1 MGNIIYSVQ
10 QDNLT
15 TDMGITPIFPNTIE
29 DASKEFE
36 AGKQVVAGQC
46 LALTQNAASETIL
59 TVASTNTAVY
69 GLAKETINAAADVN
83 EVKDMGGYGIFGSG
97 KITACIFGV
106 YEVKNFNYTTS
117 DGSAV
122 EFKAF
127 ADGSYAPGVL
137 LGSDASGCITIVDDG
152 ATSAFGSLI
161 AANED
166 TIQVKIGF

>member
-1 MGNIIYSVQ
+1 MSNIIYSVQ

-29 DASKEFE
+29 DASKDFS
-36 AGKQVVAGQC
+36 GTVVAGQC
-46 LALTQNAASETIL
+46 LALGTNAAGATIL
-59 TVASTNTAVY
+59 EVATSNTAVY
-69 GLAKETINAAADVN
+69 GLAKASVNTAADIN

-122 EFKAF
+122 EFKAM
-127 ADGSYAPGVL
+127 DVTNSVPGAI
-137 LGSDASGCITIVDDG
+137 LGSDDSGVIVEVAAN

-161 AANED
+161 AVNED